1 MVKRKTGMIKN
12 VSNDNNINASSEIF
26 NKCKLPSLKMMD
38 IKKNET
44 FMQQI
49 SNRNSQGGILS
60 FLYVVVVCLC
70 INLFILLFLKESDDK
85 ISVKQKQRPAKGSWA
100 LIIGMK
106 IS

>member
-1 MVKRKTGMIKN
+1 MQAPSRKI
-12 VSNDNNINASSEIF
+12 
-26 NKCKLPSLKMMD
+26 MD
-38 IKKNET
+38 IEKNET

-49 SNRNSQGGILS
+49 SNRNSQGSILS

-70 INLFILLFLKESDDK
+70 INLFILFFLKESDDK
-85 ISVKQKQRPAKGSWA
+85 ISAKRKQKPAKGSWE